1 MDSRKSSIRPKQ
13 FFRARLLSED
23 YEEVMKYLS
32 DLVLNQEEIEKG
44 LWEIVINIPNVTYDL
59 LLNIPVT
66 KRDTLISVWN
76 RKIQKEKKQ

>member
-1 MDSRKSSIRPKQ
+1 
-13 FFRARLLSED
+13 
-23 YEEVMKYLS
+23 MKYLS